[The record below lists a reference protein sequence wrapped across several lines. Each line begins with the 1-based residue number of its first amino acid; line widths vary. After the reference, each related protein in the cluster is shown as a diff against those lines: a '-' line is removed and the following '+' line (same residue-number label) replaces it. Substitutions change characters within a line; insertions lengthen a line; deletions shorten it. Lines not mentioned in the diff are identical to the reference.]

1 MILKLKKI
9 LFNNSGTRQTVA
21 KNFFWLF
28 TSQIGTRLL
37 RAFLIIYAARV
48 LGVAE
53 YGVFSYVIG
62 LAGFFTVFADIGI
75 NTILTKEVAMNPEK
89 SHHLFATSFWI
100 KIFLLTFT
108 VLLIIFVAPYFSK
121 IEGIETLLYF
131 AALLTIFDG
140 IREFTVAF
148 FRAREKMELEALV
161 TTVTNVAIT
170 IFGFIILNSMP
181 TAKALAT
188 AYAISAGTGTILG
201 IFILRDQFKNLING
215 FRKELLA
222 PILQLAWPIAI
233 VSLAGI
239 FMLNMD
245 VIMLG
250 ALKTAKDVGLY
261 SASQKI
267 IQLLYTLPSI
277 LAISLFPTMAKFIGQ
292 NNAEKTR
299 EVMERG
305 VVLSMLFAIPIVVG
319 GFVLG
324 SDIIRFLYGE
334 DYIGTIPT
342 FRILLLSVLLIFP
355 GYHFT
360 NYIMAYNKQKKMIL
374 IILMS
379 SLANILLNYVLIP
392 IYGAAG
398 AAIATLGA
406 LLTIHGLSWRLAKKT
421 NNFFIFRHLKKIF
434 ATSALMGLFSL
445 ALHWLGVYVLANIA
459 MSVFLYFAVLLFLG
473 ENSIK
478 EVKQLFKRA

>member
-1 MILKLKKI
+1 M
-9 LFNNSGTRQTVA
+9 
-21 KNFFWLF
+21 
-28 TSQIGTRLL
+28 
-37 RAFLIIYAARV
+37 
-48 LGVAE
+48 
-53 YGVFSYVIG
+53 
-62 LAGFFTVFADIGI
+62 
-75 NTILTKEVAMNPEK
+75 
-89 SHHLFATSFWI
+89 
-100 KIFLLTFT
+100 TFT

-131 AALLTIFDG
+131 AALLTIFGG

-181 TAKALAT
+181 AAKALAT

-305 VVLSMLFAIPIVVG
+305 VVLSMLLP
-319 GFVLG
+319 
-324 SDIIRFLYGE
+324 S
-334 DYIGTIPT
+334 
-342 FRILLLSVLLIFP
+342 
-355 GYHFT
+355 
-360 NYIMAYNKQKKMIL
+360 Q
-374 IILMS
+374 S
-379 SLANILLNYVLIP
+379 S
-392 IYGAAG
+392 
-398 AAIATLGA
+398 
-406 LLTIHGLSWRLAKKT
+406 
-421 NNFFIFRHLKKIF
+421 
-434 ATSALMGLFSL
+434 SADLCLD
-445 ALHWLGVYVLANIA
+445 
-459 MSVFLYFAVLLFLG
+459 
-473 ENSIK
+473 
-478 EVKQLFKRA
+478 RT

>member
-9 LFNNSGTRQTVA
+9 IFNNSGTRQTVA
-21 KNFFWLF
+21 KNFFWLIM
-28 TSQIGTRLL
+28 SQIGTRLL
-37 RAFLIIYAARV
+37 RAFVIVYAARV
-48 LGVAE
+48 LGAAE
-53 YGVFSYVIG
+53 YGIFSYVIG

-75 NTILTKEVAMNPEK
+75 NTILTKEVAANPEK
-89 SHHLFATSFWI
+89 SHNLFATSFWI
-100 KIFLLTFT
+100 KITLLAFT
-108 VLLIIFVAPYFSK
+108 ALLIIFAAPHFSK
-121 IEGIETLLYF
+121 MEGVGTLLYF
-131 AALLTIFDG
+131 AAFLTIFDG
-140 IREFTVAF
+140 IREFSIAF

-170 IFGFIILNSMP
+170 IFGFVILYSMP
-181 TAKALAT
+181 TAKSLAT
-188 AYAISAGTGTILG
+188 VYAVSAGAGTALG
-201 IFILRDQFKNLING
+201 IFILRDQFKNLIRD
-215 FRKELLA
+215 FRKELLS

-250 ALKTAKDVGLY
+250 ALKAAEDVGLY

-277 LAISLFPTMAKFIGQ
+277 LAISLFPTMSKFIGQ
-292 NNAEKTR
+292 NDSGKAR

-305 VVLSMLFAIPIVVG
+305 VTLSMLFAIPIVIG

-324 SDIIRFLYGE
+324 SDIIKFLYG
-334 DYIGTIPT
+334 DGYLGTIPT
-342 FRILLLSVLLIFP
+342 FRILLLSVLLVFP

-360 NYIMAYNKQKKMIL
+360 NYIMAYNKQKKVILL
-374 IILMS
+374 IIMS
-379 SLANILLNYVLIP
+379 SLANIALNYILIP
-392 IYGAAG
+392 IYGTAG

-406 LLTIHGLSWRLAKKT
+406 LFTIHGLSWRLAKKT
-421 NNFFIFRHLKKIF
+421 NDFSVFPHLKKII
-434 ATSALMGLFSL
+434 AAAALMGLFSL
-445 ALHWLGVYVLANIA
+445 GFHWLGAHILI
-459 MSVFLYFAVLLFLG
+459 SVAASAAVYFAVLLFLG

-478 EVKQLFKRA
+478 EVKYLFKR